1 MKVYTTTD
9 DSGLIWTDPEVFKR
23 FAIGPLIY
31 GLDPEDRKEAFESY
45 MKMTADEL
53 ADHRDTAGSY
63 TSFDTDTDNV
73 DINDK
78 YFTNNLSLRDLYEG
92 GNDPF
97 DADLYDLLD
106 SKDTDVTVTE
116 VDVDDDGDTDAT
128 GIDTDGDGE
137 NDAEIVTAEDENE
150 EQQALDNLDKAADNA
165 AAENPI
171 SIDKVDA
178 MADEAAKD
186 NEYSL
191 DAVDAMADAD
201 AARLDSTGNKSYL
214 SKRTPEQ
221 RKIEELA
228 AGTELSDARKK
239 RIANM
244 TDNWGKTSKQKKEER
259 PAASK
264 NAEDNANNETQKN
277 ILAALQG
284 RLL

>member
-97 DADLYDLLD
+97 DADLYDVLD
-106 SKDTDVTVTE
+106 SDITVTE
-116 VDVDDDGDTDAT
+116 TDANDDGDTDKVT
-128 GIDTDGDGE
+128 IDINGDGNVDMGMTSTDDSE
-137 NDAEIVTAEDENE
+137 EKDALNE
-150 EQQALDNLDKAADNA
+150 LDAAADKAAE
-165 AAENPI
+165 ENPI

-178 MADEAAKD
+178 MADEAAED
-186 NEYSL
+186 NELSL
-191 DAVDAMADAD
+191 DKVDAMADAD
-201 AARLDSTGNKSYL
+201 AARLDSTGNKSYEDKL
-214 SKRTPEQ
+214 TPEQ
-221 RKIEELA
+221 KKLEALA
-228 AGTELSDARKK
+228 LSDKRKK
-239 RIANM
+239 RVENM
-244 TDNWGKTSKQKKEER
+244 KSNWGKTLTQKQMEDPKAKET
-259 PAASK
+259 S
-264 NAEDNANNETQKN
+264 DTQKN
-277 ILAALQG
+277 ILAALDG